1 MGRGGLF
8 FLFLRQ
14 SKERTMPLIYF
25 SDTLQS
31 KTFVLK
37 TEQKAEND
45 IKKQLNE
52 FLKYIP
58 FGGPVRVFLNFLT
71 PQMGLLVQ
79 ADEKGENFVCF
90 VPTTIGLKD
99 LNTAWCYYT
108 NLEPRWNR
116 LTKPVFSPH
125 SQPKAFMLLVKR
137 VTAQIIVTLF
147 SYFSLKYIFKLY
159 KKFKADPEFLRTI
172 GQTGIE
178 LDPSWQAAG
187 RLFTKMDTYVS
198 NEIQKRRGRPKDY
211 VSVYRRRR

>member
-71 PQMGLLVQ
+71 PQMGLLVE
-79 ADEKGENFVCF
+79 ADEKGEHYVCCI
-90 VPTTIGLKD
+90 PTTIGLKD
-99 LNTAWCYYT
+99 LNTA
-108 NLEPRWNR
+108 
-116 LTKPVFSPH
+116 
-125 SQPKAFMLLVKR
+125 
-137 VTAQIIVTLF
+137 
-147 SYFSLKYIFKLY
+147 
-159 KKFKADPEFLRTI
+159 
-172 GQTGIE
+172 
-178 LDPSWQAAG
+178 
-187 RLFTKMDTYVS
+187 
-198 NEIQKRRGRPKDY
+198 
-211 VSVYRRRR
+211 